1 MGYLGHALILI
12 GYQLIGRSLMTISSD
27 LTSEDIHF
35 MSLDGG
41 YRQCHISWSIVLCW
55 PLRAVALRPRLVHWK

>member
-12 GYQLIGRSLMTISSD
+12 GYQLIGRSLMTIMTD
-27 LTSEDIHF
+27 LTSEEIHF

-41 YRQCHISWSIVLCW
+41 YRQCHISGL
-55 PLRAVALRPRLVHWK
+55 